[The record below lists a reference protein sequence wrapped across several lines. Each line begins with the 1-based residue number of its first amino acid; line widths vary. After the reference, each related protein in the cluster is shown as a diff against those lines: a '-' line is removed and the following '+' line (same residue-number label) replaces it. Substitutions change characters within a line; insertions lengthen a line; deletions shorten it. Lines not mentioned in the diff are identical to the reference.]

1 MAKVDRTKIPLNCFV
16 RATQQNETILL
27 KRKIS
32 IGNKLI
38 KVKRG
43 RERVANAN
51 GVYNLRLVGEL
62 SEAEGTCKHLKEQQI

>member
-16 RATQQNETILL
+16 RATQHNTTQNEIILL

-38 KVKRG
+38 KEKKEEKELQMRKEFITYALSG
-43 RERVANAN
+43 KF
-51 GVYNLRLVGEL
+51 LRLN
-62 SEAEGTCKHLKEQQI
+62 T